1 MPMRRHLL
9 SASLLVGLS
18 CLPGPCL
25 AGLTIYGR
33 IYAELAAETQGED
46 AAQTDI
52 DTLDD
57 AQGLGRIGLR
67 FTQELEGSLSAFGKY
82 EWGMDAAEGTG
93 FTAKQAYVGLNTPF
107 GSLAAGRF
115 NGLYKSTGGTDF
127 DPFYQTGL
135 EARKHGGMSSGPFGT
150 TSYIARAVEYR
161 MPEWQLGANT
171 HVNAGV
177 QYSYGDDT
185 SATVAD
191 GTAGSVLAAAT
202 VAYKQLELI
211 AAYSQDGV
219 SELANSKFGVRLR
232 EGNLTYFAQT
242 ENVELGGF
250 DNFGVGTFLL
260 GGVEYQH
267 NKWRFALQAGNYSS
281 EEAQADAAY
290 FAVGAHYSLAQNVHV
305 TVGYRGTDSDIASL
319 SSTAAVLGLRY
330 DF

>member
-1 MPMRRHLL
+1 MRRYLL
-9 SASLLVGLS
+9 PVGLLAGLC

-33 IYAELAAETQGED
+33 IYAELAAESQGED
-46 AAQTDI
+46 ATQTDT

-67 FTQELEGSLSAFGKY
+67 FTQELEGGLSAFGRY

-93 FTAKQAYVGLNTPF
+93 FTAREAYVGLNTPF

-115 NGLYKSTGGTDF
+115 SGLYKSTGGADF

-135 EARKHGGMSSGPFGT
+135 EARQHGGMASGPYGT
-150 TSYIARAVEYR
+150 SGYIARAVEYR
-161 MPEWQLGANT
+161 MPEWQIGADT
-171 HVNAGV
+171 RLNAGV
-177 QYSYGDDT
+177 QYAYGEDT
-185 SATVAD
+185 STIAD

-202 VAYKQLELI
+202 VAYKQLEVV

-250 DNFGVGTFLL
+250 DTAGVGTFLL

-267 NKWRFALQAGNYSS
+267 DKWRFALQAGNYSS
-281 EEAQADAAY
+281 EQDQADAAY
-290 FAVGAHYSLAQNVHV
+290 FAVGAHYSLARNVHV